1 MKPPPAGHNAARA
14 KRGRWRHLRRW
25 PRSEALTIKI
35 QYRGGAESWW
45 LITARGSH
53 GVFPGHASLEDV
65 LHQVFSEPDYAAD
78 EQGADEGS
86 DWSRLAL

>member
-1 MKPPPAGHNAARA
+1 
-14 KRGRWRHLRRW
+14 LRRW

-45 LITARGSH
+45 LVTARGSH

-86 DWSRLAL
+86 GWSRLSL